1 MKTTLPERSFV
12 IKPLLDQ
19 ITPEILTAG
28 KNTIAMIILFGSYAR
43 GDWVSDEYTKGH
55 ITYSYQSDLDIMVVL
70 KKGKHIAYAEPR
82 IEKRLEKELV
92 HDLFSK
98 KPWITLIFESIN
110 YFNRQLENGRYFYSD
125 IKKEGVLLY
134 DSGEFTLS
142 EAKELSFEQRR
153 AIAKDDFEQ
162 WFESGSE
169 FLIDALN
176 ALQRNSLN
184 RGAFYLHQA
193 TESFYSAIML
203 VFSGYKIKLHDIRKL
218 GSLAGNY
225 NAELWQVFPHS
236 SVDQRQA
243 FKLLE
248 RAYIEARYNKEY
260 KITREQLLFLIERV
274 NYLQIITKRICVE
287 YINTYKQLR
296 IIKN

>member
-1 MKTTLPERSFV
+1 MKSTLPERSLA
-12 IKPLLDQ
+12 IRPLLDR
-19 ITPEILTAG
+19 ITSEILIAG
-28 KNTIAMIILFGSYAR
+28 KDTIAMIILFGSYAR
-43 GDWVSDEYTKGH
+43 GDWVSDEYTEGH
-55 ITYSYQSDLDIMVVL
+55 ITYSYQSDLDIMVIL
-70 KKGKHIAYAEPR
+70 KKGKHIANSEPR
-82 IEKRLEKELV
+82 IEKRLERELV

-98 KPWITLIFESIN
+98 KPWITLIFESID
-110 YFNRQLENGRYFYSD
+110 YVNRQLEKGRYFYSD
-125 IKKEGVLLY
+125 IKKEGILLY

-142 EAKELSFEQRR
+142 EAKELSPVQRR
-153 AIAKDDFEQ
+153 EIAKEDFEQ
-162 WFESGSE
+162 WFESGTE
-169 FLIDALN
+169 FLIDTLN
-176 ALQRNSLN
+176 ALQRNSFN

-248 RAYIEARYNKEY
+248 RAYIEARYSKEY
-260 KITREQLLFLIERV
+260 RISREQLTFLIERV
-274 NYLQIITKRICVE
+274 QKLQNLTERICLE
-287 YINTYKQLR
+287 YVNAA
-296 IIKN
+296 

>member
-1 MKTTLPERSFV
+1 MKTLLPERSLV
-12 IKPLLDQ
+12 IKPLLDRV
-19 ITPEILTAG
+19 TSEILIAG

-43 GDWVSDEYTKGH
+43 GDWVSDEYTEGH

-82 IEKRLEKELV
+82 IEKRLERELV

-98 KPWITLIFESIN
+98 KPWITLIFESID
-110 YFNRQLENGRYFYSD
+110 YVNRQLEKGRYFYSD

-134 DSGEFTLS
+134 DCGEFTLS
-142 EAKELSFEQRR
+142 ETKELSFEQRR
-153 AIAKDDFEQ
+153 AIAKEDFEQ

-169 FLIDALN
+169 FLIDTIN

-236 SVDQRQA
+236 SIDQRQA

-260 KITREQLLFLIERV
+260 KISREQLTFLIERV
-274 NYLQIITKRICVE
+274 TKLQNLTERICLE
-287 YINTYKQLR
+287 YINAS
-296 IIKN
+296 

>member
-1 MKTTLPERSFV
+1 MKTLLPERSLA
-12 IKPLLDQ
+12 IRPLLDR
-19 ITPEILTAG
+19 ITSEILIAG
-28 KNTIAMIILFGSYAR
+28 RDTIAMIILFGSYAR
-43 GDWVSDEYTKGH
+43 GDWVSDEYNDGH

-70 KKGKHIAYAEPR
+70 KKGKHIGYAEPR

-92 HDLFSK
+92 LNLFSK
-98 KPWITLIFESIN
+98 KPWITLIFESID
-110 YFNRQLENGRYFYSD
+110 YVNRQLEKGRYFYSD

-134 DSGEFTLS
+134 DSGEFSLS
-142 EAKELSFEQRR
+142 EAKVLSLKQRR
-153 AIAKDDFEQ
+153 AIAKEDFEQ
-162 WFESGSE
+162 WFESGTE
-169 FLIDALN
+169 FLIDTLN

-225 NAELWQVFPHS
+225 NSELWQVFPHS
-236 SVDQRQA
+236 SVDERQA

-248 RAYIEARYNKEY
+248 KAYIEARYSKEY
-260 KITREQLLFLIERV
+260 RISREQLTFLIERV
-274 NYLQIITKRICVE
+274 QKLQNLTERICLE
-287 YINTYKQLR
+287 YINAS
-296 IIKN
+296 

>member
-1 MKTTLPERSFV
+1 MKSILLERSLV

-19 ITPEILTAG
+19 VTSKILIAG

-43 GDWVSDEYTKGH
+43 GDWVSDEYTDGH

-70 KKGKHIAYAEPR
+70 KKGKHIGYAEPR

-98 KPWITLIFESIN
+98 KPWITLIFESID
-110 YFNRQLENGRYFYSD
+110 YVNRQLEKGRYFYSD

-142 EAKELSFEQRR
+142 EVKELSSVQRR
-153 AIAKDDFEQ
+153 AIAKEDFEQ

-169 FLIDALN
+169 FLIDTLN

-184 RGAFYLHQA
+184 RGEFYLHQA
-193 TESFYSAIML
+193 TESFYSAITL

-236 SVDQRQA
+236 SVDERQA

-248 RAYIEARYNKEY
+248 KAYIEARYSKEY
-260 KITREQLLFLIERV
+260 KISREQLTFLIERV
-274 NYLQIITKRICVE
+274 QKLQNLTERICLE
-287 YINTYKQLR
+287 YINAS
-296 IIKN
+296 

>member
-1 MKTTLPERSFV
+1 MKTLLPERSLA
-12 IKPLLDQ
+12 IRLLLDR
-19 ITPEILTAG
+19 ITSEILIAG
-28 KNTIAMIILFGSYAR
+28 RDTIAMIILFGSYAR
-43 GDWVSDEYTKGH
+43 GDWVSDEYNDGH

-82 IEKRLEKELV
+82 IEKRLERELV

-98 KPWITLIFESIN
+98 KPWITLIFESID
-110 YFNRQLENGRYFYSD
+110 YVNRQLERGRYFYSD
-125 IKKEGVLLY
+125 INKEGVLLY

-142 EAKELSFEQRR
+142 EAKELSPVQRR
-153 AIAKDDFEQ
+153 AIAKEDFEQ

-169 FLIDALN
+169 FLIDTLN

-218 GSLAGNY
+218 GSLAGHY

-236 SVDQRQA
+236 SIDQRQA

-260 KITREQLLFLIERV
+260 KITKEQLTFLIKRV
-274 NYLQIITKRICVE
+274 TKLQNLTERICLE
-287 YINTYKQLR
+287 YINAS
-296 IIKN
+296 

>member
-1 MKTTLPERSFV
+1 MKTILPERSLV
-12 IKPLLDQ
+12 IKPLLDR
-19 ITPEILTAG
+19 ITSEILIAG
-28 KNTIAMIILFGSYAR
+28 KDTIAMIILFGSYAR
-43 GDWVSDEYTKGH
+43 GDWVSDEYTEGH

-70 KKGKHIAYAEPR
+70 KKGKHIGYAEPR
-82 IEKRLEKELV
+82 IEKRLERELV

-98 KPWITLIFESIN
+98 KPWITLIFESID
-110 YFNRQLENGRYFYSD
+110 YVNRQLEKGRYFYSD

-142 EAKELSFEQRR
+142 EVKELSSVQRR
-153 AIAKDDFEQ
+153 EIAKEDFEQ
-162 WFESGSE
+162 WFESGTE
-169 FLIDALN
+169 FLIDTLN

-225 NAELWQVFPHS
+225 NTELWQVFPHS
-236 SVDQRQA
+236 SVDERQA

-260 KITREQLLFLIERV
+260 RISREQLTFLIERV
-274 NYLQIITKRICVE
+274 QKLQNLTERICLE
-287 YINTYKQLR
+287 YINAS
-296 IIKN
+296 

>member
-1 MKTTLPERSFV
+1 MKTLLPERSLV
-12 IKPLLDQ
+12 IKPLLDRV
-19 ITPEILTAG
+19 TSEILIAG

-43 GDWVSDEYTKGH
+43 GDWVSDEYTEGH

-82 IEKRLEKELV
+82 IEKRLERELV

-98 KPWITLIFESIN
+98 KPWITLIFESID
-110 YFNRQLENGRYFYSD
+110 YVNRQLERGRYFYSD
-125 IKKEGVLLY
+125 IKKEGALLY

-142 EAKELSFEQRR
+142 EVKELSSVQRR
-153 AIAKDDFEQ
+153 EIAKEDFEQ

-169 FLIDALN
+169 FLIDTLN

-236 SVDQRQA
+236 SIDQRQA

-248 RAYIEARYNKEY
+248 RAYIEARYSKEY
-260 KITREQLLFLIERV
+260 KISREQLTFLIERV
-274 NYLQIITKRICVE
+274 NKLQNLTERICLE
-287 YINTYKQLR
+287 YINAS
-296 IIKN
+296 

>member
-1 MKTTLPERSFV
+1 MKTTLPERSLV
-12 IKPLLDQ
+12 IKPLLDR
-19 ITPEILTAG
+19 ITSEILIAG
-28 KNTIAMIILFGSYAR
+28 RDTIAMIILFGSYAR
-43 GDWVSDEYTKGH
+43 GDWVSDEYTEGH

-70 KKGKHIAYAEPR
+70 KKGKHIGYAEPR

-92 HDLFSK
+92 LDLFSK
-98 KPWITLIFESIN
+98 KPWITLIFESID
-110 YFNRQLENGRYFYSD
+110 YVNRQLEKGRYFYSD

-134 DSGEFTLS
+134 DSGEFTLN

-153 AIAKDDFEQ
+153 AIAKEDFEQ

-169 FLIDALN
+169 FLINTLN

-203 VFSGYKIKLHDIRKL
+203 VFSGYKIKLHDIRKF

-236 SVDQRQA
+236 SVDERQA

-260 KITREQLLFLIERV
+260 KISREQLNFLVERV
-274 NYLQIITKRICVE
+274 QKLQNLTERICLE
-287 YINTYKQLR
+287 YIKDF
-296 IIKN
+296 

>member
-1 MKTTLPERSFV
+1 MKTTLPERSLV
-12 IKPLLDQ
+12 IRPLLDR
-19 ITPEILTAG
+19 ITSEILIAG
-28 KNTIAMIILFGSYAR
+28 KDTIAMIILFGSYAR
-43 GDWVSDEYTKGH
+43 GDWVSDEYTEGH

-82 IEKRLEKELV
+82 IEKRLERELV

-110 YFNRQLENGRYFYSD
+110 YVNRQLENGRYFYSD

-134 DSGEFTLS
+134 DSGEFSLS
-142 EAKELSFEQRR
+142 EARELSFEQRR
-153 AIAKDDFEQ
+153 AIAKEDFEQ

-176 ALQRNSLN
+176 AIQRNSLN

-236 SVDQRQA
+236 SVNQRQA

-260 KITREQLLFLIERV
+260 KITREQLTFLIERV
-274 NYLQIITKRICVE
+274 QKLQNLTKRICEE
-287 YINTYKQLR
+287 YIGQFVN
-296 IIKN
+296 N

>member
-1 MKTTLPERSFV
+1 MKTTLPERSLV

-19 ITPEILTAG
+19 ITSEILTAG
-28 KNTIAMIILFGSYAR
+28 KDTIAKIILFGSYAR

-55 ITYSYQSDLDIMVVL
+55 ITYSYQSDLDIMVIL
-70 KKGKHIAYAEPR
+70 KKGKHINYAEPR

-110 YFNRQLENGRYFYSD
+110 YVNRQLENGRYFYSD

-142 EAKELSFEQRR
+142 EARELSFEQRR
-153 AIAKDDFEQ
+153 EIVKDDFGQ

-260 KITREQLLFLIERV
+260 KITKEQLLFLIERV
-274 NYLQIITKRICVE
+274 QKLQNLTKRICEE
-287 YINTYKQLR
+287 YIGQFVN
-296 IIKN
+296 N

>member
-1 MKTTLPERSFV
+1 MKTTLPERSLL
-12 IKPLLDQ
+12 IKPLLDR
-19 ITPEILTAG
+19 ITPEILIAG
-28 KNTIAMIILFGSYAR
+28 KDTIAMIILFGSYAR

-55 ITYSYQSDLDIMVVL
+55 ITYSYQSDLDIMVIV
-70 KKGKHIAYAEPR
+70 KKGKHIDYAEPR
-82 IEKRLEKELV
+82 IEKRLARELV
-92 HDLFSK
+92 LDPLSK
-98 KPWITLIFESIN
+98 KPWITLIFESID
-110 YFNRQLENGRYFYSD
+110 YINRQLEKGRYFYSD

-142 EAKELSFEQRR
+142 EAKELSPVQRR
-153 AIAKDDFEQ
+153 AIAKEDFEQ

-169 FLIDALN
+169 FLVDTLN

-260 KITREQLLFLIERV
+260 KITKEQLLYLVERV
-274 NYLQIITKRICVE
+274 QKLQNLTERICLE
-287 YINTYKQLR
+287 YINAS
-296 IIKN
+296 

>member
-1 MKTTLPERSFV
+1 MKTTLPERSLV
-12 IKPLLDQ
+12 TKPLLDRV
-19 ITPEILTAG
+19 TSEILIAG
-28 KNTIAMIILFGSYAR
+28 KDTIAMIILFGSYAR
-43 GDWVSDEYTKGH
+43 GDWVSDEYTEGH

-70 KKGKHIAYAEPR
+70 KKGKHIGYAEPR
-82 IEKRLEKELV
+82 IEKRLERELV
-92 HDLFSK
+92 LDPLSK
-98 KPWITLIFESIN
+98 KPWITLIFESID
-110 YFNRQLENGRYFYSD
+110 YVNRQLERGRYFYSD

-134 DSGEFTLS
+134 DSGEFSLS
-142 EAKELSFEQRR
+142 EAKVLSQAQRR
-153 AIAKDDFEQ
+153 EIAQEDFEQ

-169 FLIDALN
+169 FLIDTLN

-236 SVDQRQA
+236 SVDERQA

-248 RAYIEARYNKEY
+248 KAYIEARYNKEY
-260 KITREQLLFLIERV
+260 RISREQLTFLIERV
-274 NYLQIITKRICVE
+274 QKLQNLTERICLE
-287 YINTYKQLR
+287 YINAS
-296 IIKN
+296 

>member
-1 MKTTLPERSFV
+1 MKTLLPERSLV
-12 IKPLLDQ
+12 IKPLLDRV
-19 ITPEILTAG
+19 TSEILIAG

-43 GDWVSDEYTKGH
+43 GDWVSDEYTEGH

-82 IEKRLEKELV
+82 IEKRLERELV

-98 KPWITLIFESIN
+98 KPWITLIFESID
-110 YFNRQLENGRYFYSD
+110 YVNRQLERGRYFYSD
-125 IKKEGVLLY
+125 IKKEGALLY

-142 EAKELSFEQRR
+142 EVKELSSVQRR
-153 AIAKDDFEQ
+153 EIAKEDFEQ

-169 FLIDALN
+169 FLIDTLN

-236 SVDQRQA
+236 SIDQRQA

-248 RAYIEARYNKEY
+248 RAYIEARYSKEY
-260 KITREQLLFLIERV
+260 RISREQLTFLIERV
-274 NYLQIITKRICVE
+274 TKLQNLTERICLE
-287 YINTYKQLR
+287 YINTS
-296 IIKN
+296 

>member
-1 MKTTLPERSFV
+1 MKTTLPERSLV
-12 IKPLLDQ
+12 IKPLLDR
-19 ITPEILTAG
+19 ITSEILIAG

-43 GDWVSDEYTKGH
+43 GDWVSDEYTEGH

-82 IEKRLEKELV
+82 IEKRLERELV

-98 KPWITLIFESIN
+98 KPWITLIFESID
-110 YFNRQLENGRYFYSD
+110 YVNRQLEKGRYFYSD

-134 DSGEFTLS
+134 DCGEFTLS
-142 EAKELSFEQRR
+142 ETKVLSLKQRR
-153 AIAKDDFEQ
+153 AIAKEDFEQ

-169 FLIDALN
+169 FLIDTLN

-193 TESFYSAIML
+193 TESFYSAITL

-236 SVDQRQA
+236 SVDERQA

-248 RAYIEARYNKEY
+248 KAYIEARYSKEY
-260 KITREQLLFLIERV
+260 RISREQLIFLIERV
-274 NYLQIITKRICVE
+274 TKLQNLTERICLE
-287 YINTYKQLR
+287 YINAS
-296 IIKN
+296 

>member
-1 MKTTLPERSFV
+1 MKTTLPERSLL
-12 IKPLLDQ
+12 IKPLLDRV
-19 ITPEILTAG
+19 TSEILIAG

-43 GDWVSDEYTKGH
+43 GDWVSDQYTKGH
-55 ITYSYQSDLDIMVVL
+55 ITYSYQSDLDIMVIL
-70 KKGKHIAYAEPR
+70 KKGKHISYAEPR
-82 IEKRLEKELV
+82 IEKRLERELV
-92 HDLFSK
+92 LDPLSK
-98 KPWITLIFESIN
+98 KPRITLIFESID
-110 YFNRQLENGRYFYSD
+110 YVNRQLEKGRYFYSD

-142 EAKELSFEQRR
+142 EAKELSPLQRR
-153 AIAKDDFEQ
+153 EISKDDFEQ
-162 WFESGSE
+162 WIESGSE
-169 FLIDALN
+169 FLIDTLN

-203 VFSGYKIKLHDIRKL
+203 VFSGYKMKLHDIRKL

-236 SVDQRQA
+236 SIDQRQA

-260 KITREQLLFLIERV
+260 KITKEHLTFLIERV
-274 NYLQIITKRICVE
+274 QKLQNLTERICRE
-287 YINTYKQLR
+287 YINAS
-296 IIKN
+296 

>member
-1 MKTTLPERSFV
+1 MKTTLPERSLL

-134 DSGEFTLS
+134 DSGEFSLS
-142 EAKELSFEQRR
+142 EARELSFEQRR
-153 AIAKDDFEQ
+153 AIAKEDFEQ

-176 ALQRNSLN
+176 AIQRNSLN

-274 NYLQIITKRICVE
+274 QKLQNLTERICQE
-287 YINTYKQLR
+287 YINAS
-296 IIKN
+296 

>member
-1 MKTTLPERSFV
+1 MKSILLERSLV

-19 ITPEILTAG
+19 VTSKILIAG

-43 GDWVSDEYTKGH
+43 GDWVSDEYTDGH

-70 KKGKHIAYAEPR
+70 KKGKHIGYAEPR

-98 KPWITLIFESIN
+98 KPWITLIFESID
-110 YFNRQLENGRYFYSD
+110 YVNRQLEKGRYFYSD
-125 IKKEGVLLY
+125 IKKECVLLY

-142 EAKELSFEQRR
+142 EVKELSSVQRR
-153 AIAKDDFEQ
+153 AIAKEDFEQ

-169 FLIDALN
+169 FLIDTLN

-184 RGAFYLHQA
+184 RGEFYLHQA
-193 TESFYSAIML
+193 TESFYSAITL

-236 SVDQRQA
+236 SVDERQA

-248 RAYIEARYNKEY
+248 KAYIEARYSKEY
-260 KITREQLLFLIERV
+260 KISREQLTFLIERV
-274 NYLQIITKRICVE
+274 QKLQNLTERICLE
-287 YINTYKQLR
+287 YINAS
-296 IIKN
+296 

>member
-1 MKTTLPERSFV
+1 MKSILLERSLV

-19 ITPEILTAG
+19 VTSKILIAG

-43 GDWVSDEYTKGH
+43 GDWVSDEYTDGH

-70 KKGKHIAYAEPR
+70 KKGKHIGYAEPR

-98 KPWITLIFESIN
+98 KPWITLIFESID
-110 YFNRQLENGRYFYSD
+110 YVNRQLEKGSYFYSD

-142 EAKELSFEQRR
+142 EVKELSSVQRR
-153 AIAKDDFEQ
+153 AIAKEDFEQ

-169 FLIDALN
+169 FLIDTLN

-184 RGAFYLHQA
+184 RGEFYLHQA
-193 TESFYSAIML
+193 TESFYSAITL

-236 SVDQRQA
+236 SVDERQA

-248 RAYIEARYNKEY
+248 KAYIEARYSKEY
-260 KITREQLLFLIERV
+260 KISREQLTFLIERV
-274 NYLQIITKRICVE
+274 QKLQNLTERICLE
-287 YINTYKQLR
+287 YINAS
-296 IIKN
+296 

>member
-1 MKTTLPERSFV
+1 M
-12 IKPLLDQ
+12 
-19 ITPEILTAG
+19 
-28 KNTIAMIILFGSYAR
+28 
-43 GDWVSDEYTKGH
+43 
-55 ITYSYQSDLDIMVVL
+55 
-70 KKGKHIAYAEPR
+70 
-82 IEKRLEKELV
+82 EK
-92 HDLFSK
+92 
-98 KPWITLIFESIN
+98 
-110 YFNRQLENGRYFYSD
+110 GRYFYSD
-125 IKKEGVLLY
+125 IKKEGVIIY

-142 EAKELSFEQRR
+142 EARELSFKQRR
-153 AIAKDDFEQ
+153 AIAKEDFEQ
-162 WFESGSE
+162 WFESGTE
-169 FLIDALN
+169 FLIDTLN

-248 RAYIEARYNKEY
+248 KAYIEARYSKEY
-260 KITREQLLFLIERV
+260 RISREQLTFLIERV
-274 NYLQIITKRICVE
+274 NKLQNLTERICLE
-287 YINTYKQLR
+287 YINAA
-296 IIKN
+296 